1 MKLIK
6 HKKYEIHWIDTNSR
20 SGWLEEKEIDIHAK
34 KAAILNLTVGFY
46 IKRSN
51 GYEIFCMSYCPVEDF
66 NPYGVTK
73 YIPIGTIKKIK
84 LLK

>member
-6 HKKYEIHWIDTNSR
+6 HKKYEIHWIDTSSR
-20 SGWLEEKEIDIHAK
+20 SGWYTEEQIDDHGK
-34 KAAILNLTVGFY
+34 KVAILNLTVGFY
-46 IKRSN
+46 IKRDAN
-51 GYEIFCMSYCPVEDF
+51 YEIFCMSYCPVEDF
-66 NPYGVTK
+66 NPYGVVK